1 MILTINEVKKYLN
14 MKDLPVIHKN
24 DELNFYV
31 KKIYDDYYCSN
42 YDQSII
48 IRSFEDFEPISS
60 SFSRYFSVY
69 VNDVA
74 VLQYIG
80 DQCLNADVSKVFDG
94 LPFMNLSV
102 EHFNFFINEVNTKGQ
117 DCIVYFDRMSEKSI
131 DYEGDR
137 NISLLYVSLKEK
149 KYKDKSFYKIVNDE
163 LLHSHG
169 FYTNQYFGN
178 DEYKKYFNKIAYL
191 KQYYQL
197 YSLMIYQSVDAQT
210 VRLLLNNYD
219 FEIILNNS
227 ANNAQLFTE
236 PNHSVAYQY
245 EKRNRYSEISV
256 DSAGATDCIDFLINQ
271 LINILLKEYPCAEFS
286 QFLSEAGRY
295 HSTLKDHEF
304 DAYIQLFRMSTI

>member
-1 MILTINEVKKYLN
+1 MMLSTDEVKKYLN
-14 MKDLPVIHKN
+14 MKDLPIIHKN

-42 YDQSII
+42 YEQSII

-69 VNDVA
+69 VNDVI

-80 DQCLNADVSKVFDG
+80 DQCTNANVSKIFDG

-102 EHFNFFINEVNTKGQ
+102 EHFNFFINEVNTK
-117 DCIVYFDRMSEKSI
+117 
-131 DYEGDR
+131 
-137 NISLLYVSLKEK
+137 
-149 KYKDKSFYKIVNDE
+149 
-163 LLHSHG
+163 
-169 FYTNQYFGN
+169 

-197 YSLMIYQSVDAQT
+197 YSLMIYQSVDAHT

-245 EKRNRYSEISV
+245 EKRKRYSEISI
-256 DSAGATDCIDFLINQ
+256 DTAGAIDCIDFLMDQ

-286 QFLSEAGRY
+286 QFLTEAGRY
-295 HSTLKDHEF
+295 HSSLKDDEV
-304 DAYIQLFRMSTI
+304 DDYIQLFRMSTI